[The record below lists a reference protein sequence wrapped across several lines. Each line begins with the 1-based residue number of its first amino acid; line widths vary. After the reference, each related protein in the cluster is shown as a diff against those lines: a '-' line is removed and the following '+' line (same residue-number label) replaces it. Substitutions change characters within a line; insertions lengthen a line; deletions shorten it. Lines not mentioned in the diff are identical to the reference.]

1 VKYVGSKVHPTGF
14 RLGNNKNWKSV
25 WFNEKNYSDYLHE
38 DEKIRNYLKS
48 NYGAA
53 GISEILIERPSDSLI
68 RIDIYSARLGI
79 LIGRKGAE
87 IKKIR
92 DDLKNIVGD
101 KNVKIYAQEVKN
113 PYVDAQLIAED
124 VSGQLQRR
132 VSHKVAMKKAITNAM
147 RRGAKGVK
155 IMVSGRL
162 GGAEIART
170 EWYMEGR
177 LPLQTLRSNIDY
189 AVVHSQT
196 KYGTIGIKVWVY
208 DGDTPLK

>member
-1 VKYVGSKVHPTGF
+1 VGSKVNPNGF

-25 WFNEKNYSDYLHE
+25 WFNEKNYFDYLHE

-48 NYGAA
+48 NYEAA

-68 RIDIYSARLGI
+68 RIDIYGARLGI
-79 LIGRKGAE
+79 LIGRKGSE

-101 KNVKIYAQEVKN
+101 KNVKVYAQEVKN

-132 VSHKVAMKKAITNAM
+132 VSHKVAMKRAINNAM

-177 LPLQTLRSNIDY
+177 LPLQTLRSNVDY

-208 DGDTPLK
+208 HGDTIVR

>member
-1 VKYVGSKVHPTGF
+1 VGSKVHPTGF

-48 NYGAA
+48 NYEAA

-68 RIDIYSARLGI
+68 RIDIYGARLGI

-101 KNVKIYAQEVKN
+101 KNVKVYAQEVKN

-132 VSHKVAMKKAITNAM
+132 VSHKVAMKRAITNAM

-208 DGDTPLK
+208 HGDTPIK

>member
-1 VKYVGSKVHPTGF
+1 MGSKVHPYGF

-25 WFNEKNYSDYLHE
+25 WFNERNYYEYLHE
-38 DEKIRNYLKS
+38 DEKIRVHIKS
-48 NYGAA
+48 KYEAA
-53 GISEILIERPSDSLI
+53 GISEILIERPSDSMI
-68 RIDIYSARLGI
+68 RIDIYAARLGI
-79 LIGRKGAE
+79 LIGRKGSEIRNIRNELAE
-87 IKKIR
+87 
-92 DDLKNIVGD
+92 IVGD
-101 KNVKIYAQEVKN
+101 KSVKVYVQEVKN

-124 VSGQLQRR
+124 ISGQLQRR
-132 VSHKVAMKKAITNAM
+132 VSHKVAMKRAINNAM
-147 RRGAKGVK
+147 RRGAKGIK

-189 AVVHSQT
+189 SMIHSQT

-208 DGDTPLK
+208 HGDTPIQ

>member
-1 VKYVGSKVHPTGF
+1 VGSKVNPNGF

-25 WFNEKNYSDYLHE
+25 WFNEKNYFDYLHE
-38 DEKIRNYLKS
+38 DEKIRSYLKS
-48 NYGAA
+48 NYEAA

-68 RIDIYSARLGI
+68 RIDIYGARLGI
-79 LIGRKGAE
+79 LIGRKGSE

-101 KNVKIYAQEVKN
+101 KNVKVYAQEVKN

-132 VSHKVAMKKAITNAM
+132 VSHKVAMKRAINNAM

-177 LPLQTLRSNIDY
+177 LPLQTLRSNVDY

-208 DGDTPLK
+208 HGDTIIQ

>member
-1 VKYVGSKVHPTGF
+1 MGSKVNPNGF
-14 RLGNNKNWKSV
+14 RLGNNKNWKSI
-25 WFNEKNYSDYLHE
+25 WFNEKNYFDYLHE

-48 NYGAA
+48 NYESA

-68 RIDIYSARLGI
+68 RIDIYGARLGI

-92 DDLKNIVGD
+92 DDLKKIVGD
-101 KNVKIYAQEVKN
+101 KNVKVYAQEVKN

-132 VSHKVAMKKAITNAM
+132 VSHKVAMKRAINNAM

-177 LPLQTLRSNIDY
+177 LPLQTLRSNVDY

-208 DGDTPLK
+208 HGDTLIQ

>member
-1 VKYVGSKVHPTGF
+1 VGSKVHPNGF
-14 RLGNNKNWKSV
+14 RLGNNKSWKSV
-25 WFNEKNYSDYLHE
+25 WFNERNYVDYLHE
-38 DEKIRNYLKS
+38 DEKIRNYLKA
-48 NYGAA
+48 NYEAA
-53 GISEILIERPSDSLI
+53 GISKIIIERPSDSLI
-68 RIDIYSARLGI
+68 RIDIYAARLGI
-79 LIGRKGAE
+79 LIGRKGSE
-87 IKKIR
+87 MKKIR

-101 KNVKIYAQEVKN
+101 KNVKVYAQEVKN
-113 PYVDAQLIAED
+113 PYADAQLIAED

-132 VSHKVAMKKAITNAM
+132 VSHKVAMKRAISNAM

-177 LPLQTLRSNIDY
+177 LPLQTLRSDIDY
-189 AVVHSQT
+189 AIVHSQT

-208 DGDTPLK
+208 HEDTPIQ

>member
-1 VKYVGSKVHPTGF
+1 MGSKVHPTGF

>member
-1 VKYVGSKVHPTGF
+1 MGSKVHPYGF

-25 WFNEKNYSDYLHE
+25 WFNERNYYEYLHE
-38 DEKIRNYLKS
+38 DEKIRDHIKS
-48 NYGAA
+48 KYEAA
-53 GISEILIERPSDSLI
+53 GISEILIERPSDSMV
-68 RIDIYSARLGI
+68 RIDIYAARLGI
-79 LIGRKGAE
+79 LIGRKGSEIRNIRNELAE
-87 IKKIR
+87 
-92 DDLKNIVGD
+92 IVGD
-101 KNVKIYAQEVKN
+101 KSVKVYVQEIKN

-124 VSGQLQRR
+124 ISGQLQRR
-132 VSHKVAMKKAITNAM
+132 VSHKVAMKRAINNAM
-147 RRGAKGVK
+147 RRGAKGIK

-189 AVVHSQT
+189 SMIHSQT

-208 DGDTPLK
+208 HGDTPIQ

>member
-1 VKYVGSKVHPTGF
+1 MGSKVNPNGF

-25 WFNEKNYSDYLHE
+25 WFNEKNYFDYLHE

-48 NYGAA
+48 NYEAA

-68 RIDIYSARLGI
+68 RIDIYGARLGI
-79 LIGRKGAE
+79 LIGRKGSE

-101 KNVKIYAQEVKN
+101 KNVKVYAQEVKN

-132 VSHKVAMKKAITNAM
+132 VSHKVAMKRAINNAM

-177 LPLQTLRSNIDY
+177 LPLQTLRSNVDY

-208 DGDTPLK
+208 HGDTIVR